1 MQRRSGAHT
10 GIVFG
15 RERKPS
21 PVSDLDLMGRPP
33 AAAAAAAG
41 HIDLWKGKGIGMYT
55 YRSLHDASY
64 TYVK

>member
-33 AAAAAAAG
+33 AAAAAG
-41 HIDLWKGKGIGMYT
+41 RIDLWKGIGMYT